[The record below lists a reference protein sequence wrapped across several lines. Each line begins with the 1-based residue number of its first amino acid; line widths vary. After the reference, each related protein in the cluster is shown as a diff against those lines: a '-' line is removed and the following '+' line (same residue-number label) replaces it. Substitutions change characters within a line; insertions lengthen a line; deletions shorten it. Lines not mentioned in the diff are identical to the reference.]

1 MRCYRPILSLS
12 LLALTVLGACA
23 NPRAE
28 SAASAQQSLIGLPKS
43 VLIQCAGAPAQSAT
57 ADGVEVMTYTSTKLR
72 ADLTHFGGPFGGGY
86 ARSRFWGPG
95 WGGGFYEGGTESRS
109 CSASF
114 TIKDGKVAKVL
125 YGSADSDGASRLDQC
140 YAVVENCL
148 PPLEK

>member
-1 MRCYRPILSLS
+1 MRSYRPIISLS

-23 NPRAE
+23 NPRAD
-28 SAASAQQSLIGLPKS
+28 SAANAQQSLVGLPKS
-43 VLIQCAGAPAQSAT
+43 VLIQCAGAPTQAAT

-72 ADLTHFGGPFGGGY
+72 SDLSHFGAGFG
-86 ARSRFWGPG
+86 RSRFWGPG
-95 WGGGFYEGGTESRS
+95 WGAGFYDGGTESRS

-148 PPLEK
+148 PPLVK